1 MKYKGIWISVA
12 IIAALILA
20 FRLYPHHTGY
30 MKIETPGLMLNLHR
44 STWGHVTLGPS
55 TEPKAFRVGTYTP
68 SYANYVQKDNADT
81 WQLHCRWSRTVTG
94 IQVHEGET
102 AVLDFGPP
110 FQWKPDVKRMGH
122 IVSMG
127 LALTGRGGERYDV
140 GVQKN
145 GRLLPAPKLSVVDEA
160 GTLLGA
166 GQFEY
171 G

>member
-1 MKYKGIWISVA
+1 MKHRGMWIAVA
-12 IIAALILA
+12 IVIAIVLTVC
-20 FRLYPHHTGY
+20 LYPRHTGY
-30 MKIETPGLMLNLHR
+30 IKLETPGLMLNLHR
-44 STWGHVTLGPS
+44 STWGHIMLGPS
-55 TEPKAFRVGTYTP
+55 TDPKAVRTGTYTP
-68 SYANYVQKDNADT
+68 SYGNYIQKDKDDK
-81 WQLHCRWSRTVTG
+81 WQLHCRWSHEVAG
-94 IQVHEGET
+94 VQVNEGET

-110 FQWKPDVKRMGH
+110 FQLKPEVKRMGH

-145 GRLLPAPKLSVVDEA
+145 GRSVPAPKLTVLDEA
-160 GTLLGA
+160 GKTLST